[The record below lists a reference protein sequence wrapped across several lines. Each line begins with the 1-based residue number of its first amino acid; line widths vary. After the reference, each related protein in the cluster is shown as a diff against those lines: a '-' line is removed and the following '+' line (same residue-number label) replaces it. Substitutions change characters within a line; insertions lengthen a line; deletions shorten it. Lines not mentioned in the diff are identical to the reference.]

1 MPITFRKKENYHI
14 EFLNFEVTNI
24 DLAHHVII
32 KGPRLMK
39 FMAISHSTYLV
50 LKMLIHNGVITIKGN
65 LKQSN
70 TCDKEGCNLID
81 S

>member
-39 FMAISHSTYLV
+39 FMAISHYTYLV
-50 LKMLIHNGVITIKGN
+50 LKILGPNGVIIINGN
-65 LKQSN
+65 LKLSYI
-70 TCDKEGCNLID
+70 CDREGCSLAW